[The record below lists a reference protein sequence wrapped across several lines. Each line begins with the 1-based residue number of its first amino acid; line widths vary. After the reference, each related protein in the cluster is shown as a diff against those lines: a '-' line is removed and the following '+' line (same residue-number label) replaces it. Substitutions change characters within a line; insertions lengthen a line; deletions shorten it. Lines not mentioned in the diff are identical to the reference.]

1 MANKRWIQKAIKKK
15 DKGKLHREASK
26 HKALTK
32 TGKINLSKMK
42 KVAMKYKKEGKKAK
56 ATKLIRQINLAK
68 NLAKLHKR

>member
-1 MANKRWIQKAIKKK
+1 MSKNWIQKAIKKK
-15 DKGKLHREASK
+15 DKGKLHREAVK

-42 KVAMKYKKEGKKAK
+42 KVAMAYKRKGEKAK

-68 NLAKLHKR
+68 NLRKLHKR